1 MRRRTFRKPTLSMS
15 LFPFLAVLVCTM
27 GVLIVLLMSLVQQA
41 RVYASHVSDDLPPS
55 EPDPALQ
62 DARQQYDE
70 AQWRREILETQRSKL
85 AADLSNQRLQL
96 SHLEEHI
103 RRLERQWQELQQ
115 QAATLQTLKA
125 ERSADFEQAQE
136 QLQKLRAEIEQ
147 ARQEYQ
153 ALQEEVARRPRR
165 FAVIPYDGPHGT
177 QRRPIYIECR
187 ENGIVLQPEEIV
199 LTPEDFAGP
208 LGPGNPLDAALRT
221 TREYLAR
228 IGQTT
233 VHGEPYPLL
242 LVRPDGAVAYSV
254 ARMAMKAWDEEFG
267 YELIEQDILLDF
279 PPPDPLLREEIERAV
294 RDARQRQS
302 ALAAAMPNQFLAEG
316 AQGFIAT
323 PTRGGFVSGGAPGSA
338 TATRGFGGW
347 GGPASGSGNTPPAG
361 QPSSGQRPAN
371 NASAGNAAAK
381 AEGDRSSASTPGGE
395 PGGDNSMPAPLAE
408 SRGQNWAN
416 PKATAAATGIIRPI
430 YITCLP
436 DQLLIM
442 PEKGEYGAPKVI
454 ATPAALSG
462 AMDEFVQAV
471 WKHMDQWGLAVANGY
486 WKPVLQVTVGAGA
499 EQRFQELQTVLQ
511 GSGLEVKRKER

>member
-1 MRRRTFRKPTLSMS
+1 M
-15 LFPFLAVLVCTM
+15 
-27 GVLIVLLMSLVQQA
+27 
-41 RVYASHVSDDLPPS
+41 
-55 EPDPALQ
+55 
-62 DARQQYDE
+62 
-70 AQWRREILETQRSKL
+70 
-85 AADLSNQRLQL
+85 
-96 SHLEEHI
+96 
-103 RRLERQWQELQQ
+103 
-115 QAATLQTLKA
+115 
-125 ERSADFEQAQE
+125 
-136 QLQKLRAEIEQ
+136 
-147 ARQEYQ
+147 
-153 ALQEEVARRPRR
+153 QEEVARRPRR
-165 FAVIPYDGPHGT
+165 FAIIPYDGPHGT

-187 ENGIVLQPEEIV
+187 ENGIVLQPEGIV

-279 PPPDPLLREEIERAV
+279 PPPDPLPARRDRACRARCAAATVGPCSRHAEPIPGGGRSKDSLPLRRVAVSFPAVRRAV
-294 RDARQRQS
+294 RRPRGDSGDGADPRAAAATRRQRANLQ
-302 ALAAAMPNQFLAEG
+302 
-316 AQGFIAT
+316 
-323 PTRGGFVSGGAPGSA
+323 
-338 TATRGFGGW
+338 
-347 GGPASGSGNTPPAG
+347 
-361 QPSSGQRPAN
+361 SGQRPAN
-371 NASAGNAAAK
+371 NASAGNTAAK

-395 PGGDNSMPAPLAE
+395 PGGNDSMPAPLAE

-454 ATPAALSG
+454 ATPAALSA

-486 WKPVLQVTVGAGA
+486 WKPVLQVTVGAA
-499 EQRFQELQTVLQ
+499 R
-511 GSGLEVKRKER
+511 SNDSRSCRRYSREVASR